1 MSRRWLVLRLE
12 APLMAF
18 GGVAIDQ
25 FGPTREFPS
34 ASMLTGLFA
43 NALGWH
49 WSDRVA
55 HQSLQD
61 RMLFG
66 ARSEAT
72 PNVLTD
78 TQNAQLSKSDK
89 AWTTSGTP
97 AGRAGASYGAPHRRS
112 REYLT
117 DHATTVV
124 LRLEPGDGEP
134 TLSQL
139 AHALEH
145 PVRPLYIGRKPCL
158 PSCRLMHGWVS
169 AENAYRALSALPG
182 SGSYRAL
189 WPAGEGPNSGADVV
203 RILDRPDL
211 RNWHTGW
218 HSGSRN
224 VVEGQ
229 IGGASDE

>member
-1 MSRRWLVLRLE
+1 MSHDWLVIRLQ

-43 NALGWH
+43 NALGLH
-49 WSDRVA
+49 WSDRAV

-61 RMLFG
+61 RILFG
-66 ARSEAT
+66 ARSDAT
-72 PNVLTD
+72 PNILTD

-89 AWTTSGTP
+89 AWTTSGAP

-124 LRLEPGDGEP
+124 LRLEPSDGDP
-134 TLSQL
+134 TLLQL
-139 AHALEH
+139 ADALDH
-145 PVRPLYIGRKPCL
+145 PVRPLFIGRKPCL
-158 PSCRLMHGWVS
+158 PSCRIMHGWVA
-169 AENAYRALSALPG
+169 AENVYRALSALPG

-189 WPAGEGPNSGADVV
+189 WPADEGPESGANVA
-203 RILDRPDL
+203 RMLDLSDL
-211 RNWHTGW
+211 RNWNTGW

-224 VVEGQ
+224 VVEGHVR
-229 IGGASDE
+229 GASEE